1 MTEETEELLQRT
13 IRSYSLDLSD
23 QDDAFDRVTGLA
35 IDLFDVPIALVTVL
49 GSERQFFRGSCGVDV
64 DGTPRE
70 AAFCNFTVGQDEV
83 FVIEDARADPRF
95 CANPLVTGPP
105 FIRFYAGAPITLKN
119 GVAIGS
125 LCLIDRE
132 PRAIDEADKRRL
144 QRLARSV
151 ADLMELRVGSLLA
164 TQREEALRRQGELL
178 RTLVETV
185 DLGVALFDEDL
196 RLVLSNDKFFAYHG
210 LDRGLGKVGTPAEDL
225 LRQSIRNG
233 IFGADAT
240 VAMLPDMIAAI
251 KSEPSHRL
259 LLKTVDGRF
268 LESVLLRIE
277 HQGGWVIMGRDCTA
291 ERVAIRAKDEFVA
304 TVSHELRTPL
314 TAIRGALALLGRSL
328 ATPLEERGEQM
339 LGMASKNAERLSLLI
354 DDILDFERFDN
365 GTVEFVMLPIDLR
378 EIVRDGLEQNQ
389 PLAAASGVGLRY
401 QPSPAPLL
409 VRGDPGRLLQVL
421 TNFLSNAIKFSPDG
435 GTVEIRTEQQS
446 NKVSLSVLDQGPG
459 VPPEFLNRLF
469 TRFAQSGMQSR
480 RGHGGTGL
488 GLAISRAIIERHGGT
503 IDYQPNADGGSCFAF
518 TLPDERLQ

>member
-1 MTEETEELLQRT
+1 MSADAEELLQHS
-13 IRSYSLDLSD
+13 IRAYSLDQGD
-23 QDDAFDRVTGLA
+23 QDEAFDRITELA

-49 GSERQFFRGSCGVDV
+49 GTERQMFRGSCGIDV

-70 AAFCNFTVGQDEV
+70 AAFCNFTVGQDDV
-83 FVIEDARADPRF
+83 FVVEDARADPRF
-95 CANPLVTGPP
+95 SANPLVTGAP
-105 FIRFYAGAPITLKN
+105 FIRFYAGAPIRLKD

-144 QRLARSV
+144 ERMARSV

-164 TQREEALRRQGELL
+164 NQREEALLRQTELL

-196 RLVLSNDKFFAYHG
+196 RLALANDKFFAFHG
-210 LDRGLGKVGTPAEDL
+210 LDRRLGKVGTPAEDL
-225 LRQSIRNG
+225 LRESIRNG
-233 IFGADAT
+233 IFGANAT
-240 VAMLPDMIAAI
+240 AAILPDMIAAI

-259 LLKTVDGRF
+259 LLKTADGRF
-268 LESVLLRIE
+268 LESVLLKIE

-291 ERVAIRAKDEFVA
+291 ERSATMAKDEFVA

-328 ATPLEERGEQM
+328 AAPLDERGAQM

-354 DDILDFERFDN
+354 DDILDFERFEN

-389 PLAAASGVGLRY
+389 PLAAASNVRLRH

-409 VRGDPGRLLQVL
+409 VRGDPGRLLQVFANL
-421 TNFLSNAIKFSPDG
+421 LSNAIKFSPDG
-435 GTVEIRTEQQS
+435 GTVDIRTEQLATE
-446 NKVSLSVLDQGPG
+446 VRLSVLDQGPG
-459 VPPEFLNRLF
+459 IPPDFLNRLF
-469 TRFAQSGMQSR
+469 TRFAQSGAQSR
-480 RGHGGTGL
+480 RGHSGTGL
-488 GLAISRAIIERHGGT
+488 GLAISRAIVERHGGS

-518 TLPDERLQ
+518 TLPDERLH